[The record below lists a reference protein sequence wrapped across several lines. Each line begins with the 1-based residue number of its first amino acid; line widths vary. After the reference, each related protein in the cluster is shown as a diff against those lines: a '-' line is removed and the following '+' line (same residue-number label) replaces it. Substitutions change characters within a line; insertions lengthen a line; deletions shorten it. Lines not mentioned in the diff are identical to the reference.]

1 MRSITIALLVAIWS
15 VGVSAGEQNQPMP
28 GLPPGPEIN
37 MYLSV
42 NGYCKPENFGF
53 NAARELKQEPLFY
66 GQFLINM
73 GPHPSQSQPVWTQL
87 WAMVNQDTGQFSIF
101 ARMPDGMMCLL
112 GSGGEFT
119 PYTGPSLQDLGK
131 K

>member
-1 MRSITIALLVAIWS
+1 MRMTIIVLLATLWS
-15 VGVSAGEQNQPMP
+15 ATGKAEEQPLFP
-28 GLPPGPEIN
+28 IPGPQVN
-37 MYLSV
+37 MYLAV

-87 WAMVNQDTGQFSIF
+87 WSMVNQDTGQFSIF
-101 ARMPDGMMCLL
+101 VRMPDGMMCLL
-112 GSGGEFT
+112 GSGGNFA